1 VIGSNKG
8 ASVSALG
15 SWVFV
20 RLILVS
26 CALMLTWL
34 CAQTCAAQHTG
45 TLPVFK
51 TSFDLDARSTART
64 ELANFDARPSAELQT
79 VSKPISPWLI
89 AAASTTAAFAASYAI
104 SMGFSYRNSA
114 AASRAMERSR
124 DVGLDLDMRL
134 RLTEQGTAAQAKADL
149 LARVS
154 DICVAGA
161 VMSAGTTL
169 LIWLT
174 GKRKNEEKQM
184 RTLIGPMVLRGYN
197 GAGLVARAKF

>member
-1 VIGSNKG
+1 
-8 ASVSALG
+8 VSAFG
-15 SWVFV
+15 SLMFGK
-20 RLILVS
+20 LVLLA

-34 CAQTCAAQHTG
+34 CAHTCAAQHNG
-45 TLPVFK
+45 TMPIFK

-64 ELANFDARPSAELQT
+64 ELANLNNTPHSEVAVVR
-79 VSKPISPWLI
+79 KPVSPWLI
-89 AAASTTAAFAASYAI
+89 AAASTTAAFAASYALT
-104 SMGFSYRNSA
+104 MGFSYKNSA

-134 RLTEQGTAAQAKADL
+134 RLTEQGTAAQARADL
-149 LARVS
+149 LSRVS

-174 GKRKNEEKQM
+174 SKRKREEKQM

>member
-1 VIGSNKG
+1 MVVAFGS
-8 ASVSALG
+8 L
-15 SWVFV
+15 VFG
-20 RLILVS
+20 RLVLLA

-34 CAQTCAAQHTG
+34 CAQTCAAQHSQTAPI
-45 TLPVFK
+45 LK
-51 TSFDLDARSTART
+51 LDLDARTIART
-64 ELANFDARPSAELQT
+64 ELANFNALPSSEPRVEA
-79 VSKPISPWLI
+79 KAMSPWFI
-89 AAASTTAAFAASYAI
+89 AAVSTTAAFAASYAML
-104 SMGFSYRNSA
+104 SGFSYKNSSA
-114 AASRAMERSR
+114 AARSLERSR
-124 DVGLDLDMRL
+124 DLSLDFDTRL
-134 RLTEQGTAAQAKADL
+134 RLNEQSSMAQTRADL

-174 GKRKNEEKQM
+174 GKHKRQDKQM

>member
-1 VIGSNKG
+1 
-8 ASVSALG
+8 VSAFGSLLLG
-15 SWVFV
+15 
-20 RLILVS
+20 RLLLVS

-34 CAQTCAAQHTG
+34 CCQTCAAQHND

-51 TSFDLDARSTART
+51 TSFDIDARATART
-64 ELANFDARPSAELQT
+64 ELANLHAPQNASALEIAQ
-79 VSKPISPWLI
+79 KPISPWLI
-89 AAASTTAAFAASYAI
+89 AAASTTAAFAASYA
-104 SMGFSYRNSA
+104 MAAGFSYKNSV

-134 RLTEQGTAAQAKADL
+134 RLQEQGTMAQTRADL
-149 LARVS
+149 MSRVS

-174 GKRKNEEKQM
+174 GKRKNHEKQI
-184 RTLIGPMVLRGYN
+184 RTLVGPMVLRGYD

>member
-1 VIGSNKG
+1 
-8 ASVSALG
+8 VSALG
-15 SWVFV
+15 SCV
-20 RLILVS
+20 LGKLVLVT
-26 CALMLTWL
+26 CALLLTWL
-34 CAQTCAAQHTG
+34 SAHTCAAQHNG
-45 TLPVFK
+45 SAPLFK

-64 ELANFDARPSAELQT
+64 ELANLNNAPHGELQE
-79 VSKPISPWLI
+79 VRKPVSPWLI
-89 AAASTTAAFAASYAI
+89 AAASTTAAFAASYALTL
-104 SMGFSYRNSA
+104 GFSYRNSA

-124 DVGLDLDMRL
+124 DVGFDMDMRL
-134 RLTEQGTAAQAKADL
+134 RLTEQGTAAQTRADL
-149 LARVS
+149 LSRVS